1 MRIFA
6 FGLSHHT
13 AGIEIREQVAVSG
26 DRADKVLSLLHG
38 IACEVVFVS
47 TCNRTEVY
55 GVFKGAK
62 EETRQN
68 LISIFSQYSQLP
80 IETLEEKSY
89 FLIDHEA
96 VRHLFR
102 VISSLDSMVVGE
114 NQITGQ
120 IKAAYNLAKKHH
132 TINSILHQLFS
143 HAFSVVKGVKTK
155 TDIAKGAV
163 SVSSIAVDLAENILD
178 GLDGKT
184 AMIIGAGKTSKLTLK
199 HLVSHGCST
208 ILVTNRSFEQAQR
221 LAEEFSGKAIRF
233 DDFLCEMQ
241 FVDIIISSTSAP
253 HHIVKSEQVI
263 AVMNKRDNRPLLFI
277 DLAVPRDIPEEIR
290 EIDGVFLY
298 TIDDLNIV
306 AKNNLAKRKAEVLK
320 AEGLIEQHMI
330 GLDKFFMANKL
341 H

>member
-1 MRIFA
+1 MRIFT

-13 AGIEIREQVAVSG
+13 AGIEIREQVAVEG
-26 DRADKVLSLLHG
+26 DRADEVLRLLHG

-55 GVFKGAK
+55 GIFKGTR
-62 EETRQN
+62 EETRHN
-68 LISIFSQYSQLP
+68 LISVFSQYSKLP
-80 IETLEEKSY
+80 FEILEEKSY
-89 FLIDHEA
+89 FSIDHEA
-96 VRHLFR
+96 IRHLFR

-120 IKAAYNLAKKHH
+120 IKAAYNLAKQHH
-132 TINSILHQLFS
+132 TVGPILHQLFS

-155 TDIAKGAV
+155 TGIGRGAV
-163 SVSSIAVDLAENILD
+163 SVSSIAVDLAEDILD
-178 GLDGKT
+178 GLAGKT

-199 HLVSHGCST
+199 HLISHECST

-253 HHIVKSEQVI
+253 HHIIKYQQALV
-263 AVMNKRDNRPLLFI
+263 VMNKRANRPLLFI
-277 DLAVPRDIPEEIR
+277 DLAVPRDIPEEIL

-306 AKNNLAKRKAEVLK
+306 AENNLAKRRAEVLK
-320 AEGLIEQHMI
+320 AEGLIEQHMV
-330 GLDKFFMANKL
+330 GLDKFFYRG
-341 H
+341 

>member
-13 AGIEIREQVAVSG
+13 AGIKIREQIAVSG
-26 DRADKVLSLLHG
+26 DRNTDVINILHD
-38 IACEVVFVS
+38 IFHEVVFVS

-55 GVFKGAK
+55 GVFKGNHSEAK
-62 EETRQN
+62 QN
-68 LISIFSQYSQLP
+68 LISAFSQYSQLP
-80 IETLEEKSY
+80 FETLEEKSY

-132 TINSILHQLFS
+132 TVGKILNPLFS
-143 HAFSVVKGVKTK
+143 HAFSVVKDIKTK
-155 TDIAKGAV
+155 TCISKGAV
-163 SVSSIAVDLAENILD
+163 SVSSIAVDLAKNILNS
-178 GLDGKT
+178 LDNKT
-184 AMIIGAGKTSKLTLK
+184 AMIIGAGKMSKLTLK
-199 HLVSHGCST
+199 YLVSHGCST
-208 ILVTNRSFEQAQR
+208 ILVTNRSFEQASR
-221 LAEEFSGKAIRF
+221 LAEECSGKAIRF
-233 DDFLCEMQ
+233 DNFLESMHD
-241 FVDIIISSTSAP
+241 VDIVISSTSAP
-253 HHIVKSEQVI
+253 HYIINTQQVMD
-263 AVMNKRDNRPLLFI
+263 VMNKRDNRPLLFI

-290 EIDGVFLY
+290 EIDCIFLY

-306 AKNNLAKRKAEVLK
+306 AENNLAKRRAEVLK
-320 AEGLIEQHMI
+320 AEALIDQHMVE
-330 GLDKFFMANKL
+330 LDKFFLINKV